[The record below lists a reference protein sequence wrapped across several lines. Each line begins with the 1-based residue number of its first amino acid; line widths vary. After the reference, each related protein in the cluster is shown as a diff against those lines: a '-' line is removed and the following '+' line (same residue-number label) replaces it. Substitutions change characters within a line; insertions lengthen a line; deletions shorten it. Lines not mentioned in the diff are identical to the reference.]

1 MSYEKETG
9 LKPNG
14 NLIFYGWMGILVA
27 IAVFFDSKFGKQ
39 YDKNGNEI
47 K

>member
-1 MSYEKETG
+1 MKKKAK
-9 LKPNG
+9 LDAVNG
-14 NLIFYGWMGILVA
+14 DLIFYGWIGILVA

-39 YDKNGNEI
+39 YDENGKEI

>member
-14 NLIFYGWMGILVA
+14 DLIFYGWIGILVA
-27 IAVFFDSKFGKQ
+27 IAVAIESIFGKQ
-39 YDKNGNEI
+39 YDKNGEEI